1 MTGYLQ
7 KVGQKYKGSSME
19 LSKPL
24 NLTVTAMLL
33 ALSVVMRYFENNS
46 VLVIQTNLIKIG
58 FTTLPIVVVAILYG
72 PVAAGIV
79 GGLTDVIGYIIVP
92 VGGAYMPGFTISMIL
107 MGMIYGIAFYK
118 ENVKL
123 PRIIITEVIITLFIN
138 IILGVTWFML
148 FYGMDLT
155 KALSI
160 RGLKEFFDLPVSVLL
175 NFVVYK
181 AVQRIPEV
189 RRILK
194 NREKA

>member
-7 KVGQKYKGSSME
+7 KVGQKYKSSSIE

-138 IILGVTWFML
+138 IVLGVTWFML

-189 RRILK
+189 RRIMK

>member
-1 MTGYLQ
+1 MTSYL
-7 KVGQKYKGSSME
+7 KKTGQKFKSSSAE
-19 LSKPL
+19 LSKPV

-33 ALSVVMRYFENNS
+33 AIAIVLRYFENNS
-46 VLVIQTNLIKIG
+46 VAVIGTNLIKIG
-58 FTTLPIVVVAILYG
+58 FGTLPIVIVAILYG

-79 GGLTDVIGYIIVP
+79 GGLTDVLGFIVAP
-92 VGGAYMPGFTISMIL
+92 VGGAYIPGFTISMIL

-138 IILGVTWFML
+138 IILGVTWFIV
-148 FYGMDLT
+148 FYGMPLG

-160 RGLKEFFDLPVSVLL
+160 RGIKEFFDLPVTVII

-181 AVQRIPEV
+181 AILKIPEV
-189 RRILK
+189 KKIMK
-194 NREKA
+194 SGEKA